1 MSQENTVLSHLES
14 QVLTLTLHRPAKL
27 NSMTDELCS
36 ALVTALKAAATNPE
50 VRCVVLRGAGKAF
63 CAGQDLASIN
73 TPDLSAIVKSCCNPV
88 VDAITTLGKPVV
100 AAVHGVAAGAGAN
113 LALVCD
119 FVVASTEASF
129 IQSFIHVG
137 LIPDTGGSFI
147 LPRLVG
153 LARANALTMLGEKLS
168 AADAAAMGLIYKAVE
183 PAAFEQTVS
192 ALAARLATLPTK
204 AVGATKKLLRA
215 SLANSLPEQLL
226 EEAAAQRACGTS
238 YDYSEG
244 VKAFLE
250 KRPARFEGR

>member
-1 MSQENTVLSHLES
+1 MSEENTVLSHLES

-27 NSMTDELCS
+27 NSMTYELCD
-36 ALVTALKAAATNPE
+36 ALVAALTQAGSDPA

-63 CAGQDLASIN
+63 CAGQDLASID
-73 TPDLSAIVKSCCNPV
+73 TPDLSAIVKSCCNPLV
-88 VDAITTLGKPVV
+88 QAITGLEKPVV

-113 LALVCD
+113 LALACD

-137 LIPDTGGSFI
+137 LIPDTGGSFM

-153 LARANALTMLGEKLS
+153 LARASALTMLGEKLS
-168 AADAAAMGLIYKAVE
+168 ATDAAAIGLIYKAVE

-192 ALAARLATLPTK
+192 SLAARLAGLPTK
-204 AVGATKKLLRA
+204 AVGATKKLLHA
-215 SLANSLPEQLL
+215 SLSNSLSDQLL

-238 YDYSEG
+238 HDYAEG

-250 KRPARFEGR
+250 KRQPRFEGR

>member
-14 QVLTLTLHRPAKL
+14 QVLTLTLNRPAKL
-27 NSMTDELCS
+27 NSLTHELCAELIG
-36 ALVTALKAAATNPE
+36 ALFRAASDPA
-50 VRCVVLRGAGKAF
+50 VRCIVIRGAGKAF
-63 CAGQDLASIN
+63 CAGQDLASID
-73 TPDLSAIVKSCCNPV
+73 TPDLSAIVKSCCNPL
-88 VDAITTLGKPVV
+88 VDAITGIEKPVV

-113 LALVCD
+113 LALACD

-129 IQSFIHVG
+129 IQSFVHVG
-137 LIPDTGGSFI
+137 LIPDTGGTFF

-153 LARANALTMLGEKLS
+153 LARASALTMLGEKLP

-183 PAAFEQTVS
+183 PGAFEQTVS
-192 ALAARLATLPTK
+192 ALATRLATLPTK
-204 AVGATKKLLRA
+204 AIGATKKLLHA
-215 SLANSLPEQLL
+215 SLANSLPQQLL

-238 YDYSEG
+238 LDYSEG